1 MPRDRHWESDVS
13 PTKGSNKSTAFLK
26 SNFKILSTGG
36 VFRTVKAK
44 FPPATI
50 QAEAKKAGRIVR
62 IDEEGPWLKVTIVGR
77 MLRDRDPQPATQHP
91 RPPKIEKQP
100 DIFS

>member
-1 MPRDRHWESDVS
+1 MPRDRNWESDVN
-13 PTKGSNKSTAFLK
+13 PTKGSNKPTAFLK

-77 MLRDRDPQPATQHP
+77 VPATQHP

>member
-1 MPRDRHWESDVS
+1 MPRRRNTDWDDDLID
-13 PTKGSNKSTAFLK
+13 PLKGPNPPTAFLK

-44 FPPATI
+44 FPPAMI

-62 IDEEGPWLKVTIVGR
+62 IDEEGPWLKVTIIGR
-77 MLRDRDPQPATQHP
+77 VPATQHP

>member
-1 MPRDRHWESDVS
+1 MPRRRNTDWDDDLID
-13 PTKGSNKSTAFLK
+13 PLKGPNPPTAFLK

-77 MLRDRDPQPATQHP
+77 VSATQPP
-91 RPPKIEKQP
+91 RPPRIEKQP